1 MSLNTNGWDYGY
13 HINLNKV
20 NNIINSNTDSVILQ
34 NFITALGNSNINT
47 LNNLTD
53 LNSNINTYIKNSI
66 TAIKLIELYKDI
78 KQDPRWSKS
87 ATSILLFYDDRC
99 NPKDVIK
106 TMLKLDKFC
115 DFDPI
120 IYEFIIQ

>member
-34 NFITALGNSNINT
+34 NFITALSNSNINT
-47 LNNLTD
+47 PNNLTD

-87 ATSILLFYDDRC
+87 ATSIQFFM
-99 NPKDVIK
+99 N
-106 TMLKLDKFC
+106 
-115 DFDPI
+115 
-120 IYEFIIQ
+120 FIIQ